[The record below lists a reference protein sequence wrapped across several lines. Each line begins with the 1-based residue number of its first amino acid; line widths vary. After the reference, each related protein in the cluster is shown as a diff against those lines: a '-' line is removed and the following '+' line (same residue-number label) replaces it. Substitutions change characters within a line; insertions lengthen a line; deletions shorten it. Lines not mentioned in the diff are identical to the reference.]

1 MSAQNSF
8 PHKEPR
14 LGRTIK
20 NDFKQL
26 KLKSDLGDEYKSLK
40 EYYLTDERKKKL
52 ETMGGCRRF
61 FLIPWWLLKALFFKL
76 TPFRRIL
83 LLIAIFSILISGDNQ
98 INNENININLIT
110 PAIIGGL
117 ILIFILALEL
127 KDKLLARTELEEGR
141 AIQLALMPDRNPV
154 VHGWDI
160 WLYTRSA
167 NDVGGDLLD
176 FIRLDENKYAI
187 AVGDVAGKG
196 LSAALLMAKLQ
207 ATIRALA
214 PDYESLSNL
223 AAKLNNIFYR
233 DSLPKIFASLLYL
246 EVMSESEGV
255 NFVNA
260 GHFPP
265 MVISGN
271 QIQQLRKDAPALGLM
286 PSAEFHE
293 QSIQIKKDDVIFIYS
308 DGLTEAQN
316 ERGEFFG
323 EDKLIEILRN
333 NCSKQSEQIGEELIS
348 QINDFVG
355 KAPVFDDLTISIL
368 KRTV

>member
-1 MSAQNSF
+1 
-8 PHKEPR
+8 
-14 LGRTIK
+14 
-20 NDFKQL
+20 
-26 KLKSDLGDEYKSLK
+26 
-40 EYYLTDERKKKL
+40 
-52 ETMGGCRRF
+52 
-61 FLIPWWLLKALFFKL
+61 
-76 TPFRRIL
+76 
-83 LLIAIFSILISGDNQ
+83 LIAILSILISSDSQ
-98 INNENININLIT
+98 INDENVNINIIT
-110 PAIIGGL
+110 PALFGGL

-141 AIQLALMPDRNPV
+141 AIQLALMPDRKPIV
-154 VHGWDI
+154 PGWDI

-176 FIRLDENKYAI
+176 FIHLDEVKHAI

-223 AAKLNNIFYR
+223 AAKLNIIFYR
-233 DSLPKIFASLLYL
+233 DSLPKIFASLLYA
-246 EVMSESEGV
+246 EIENESNQI

-265 MVISGN
+265 MVISEN
-271 QIQQLRKDAPALGLM
+271 KIQKLQKDAPALGLM

-293 QSIQIKKDDVIFIYS
+293 QSVNIKNNDVLFIYS
-308 DGLTEAQN
+308 DGLTEAQS
-316 ERGEFFG
+316 EKGEFFG
-323 EDKLIEILRN
+323 EEKLIEILISN
-333 NCSKQSEQIGEELIS
+333 SSKNSEGLGEELIS
-348 QINDFVG
+348 QVNKFVG

-368 KRTV
+368 KRTG

>member
-1 MSAQNSF
+1 MSDQNSSS
-8 PHKEPR
+8 HKEPR
-14 LGRTIK
+14 FGKTIK

-26 KLKSDLGDEYKSLK
+26 KIKENLGDEYKSLK
-40 EYYLTDERKKKL
+40 SYYLTEERKKRL
-52 ETMGGCRRF
+52 ESMGGCRKL

-83 LLIAIFSILISGDNQ
+83 LIVGLVFL
-98 INNENININLIT
+98 
-110 PAIIGGL
+110 IIGGKTGYDSDSNSYTIDFTTL
-117 ILIFILALEL
+117 LSGLIFMFIIALEL

-141 AIQLALMPDRNPV
+141 AIQLALMPDRKPIV
-154 VHGWDI
+154 PGWDI

-176 FIRLDENKYAI
+176 FVRLDENKYAI

-207 ATIRALA
+207 ATIRALT
-214 PDYESLSNL
+214 PDYESLQKL
-223 AAKLNNIFYR
+223 GEKLNKIFYR
-233 DSLPKIFASLLYL
+233 DSLPKIFASLLYI
-246 EVMSESEGV
+246 EVESNSNSV
-255 NFVNA
+255 QFLNA

-265 MVISGN
+265 MVLSEN
-271 QIQQLRKDAPALGLM
+271 NIQQLRKDAPALGIM
-286 PSAEFHE
+286 PFAEFHQ

-323 EDKLIEILRN
+323 EEKLIEILVN
-333 NCSKQSEQIGEELIS
+333 NSSKNSEQIGEELIL
-348 QINDFVG
+348 QVNDFVA
-355 KAPVFDDLTISIL
+355 KAPIFDDLTISIL
-368 KRTV
+368 KRTD

>member
-1 MSAQNSF
+1 MSDQYSS
-8 PHKEPR
+8 HQKEQR
-14 LGRTIK
+14 FGKTIK

-26 KLKSDLGDEYKSLK
+26 KIKENLGDEYKSLK
-40 EYYLTDERKKKL
+40 EYYLPEDRKKKL
-52 ETMGGCRRF
+52 ETMGGCRKF

-83 LLIAIFSILISGDNQ
+83 LLIAIVSILISGDNQ
-98 INNENININLIT
+98 INDNDININLVT
-110 PAIIGGL
+110 PALIGGL

-141 AIQLALMPDRNPV
+141 AIQLALMPDRKPIV
-154 VHGWDI
+154 PGWDI

-207 ATIRALA
+207 ATIRALV
-214 PDYESLSNL
+214 PDYESLL
-223 AAKLNNIFYR
+223 VLGEKLNKIFYR

-246 EVMSESEGV
+246 EVERNSNSV
-255 NFVNA
+255 QFLNA

-265 MVISGN
+265 MVVSEN
-271 QIQQLRKDAPALGLM
+271 RIQQLRKDAPALGLM

-316 ERGEFFG
+316 EKGEFFS
-323 EDKLIEILRN
+323 EEKLIEILSDN
-333 NCSKQSEQIGEELIS
+333 SSKTCEQIGEELILQVS
-348 QINDFVG
+348 NFVG
-355 KAPVFDDLTISIL
+355 KAPIFDDLTISIL
-368 KRTV
+368 KKTG

>member
-8 PHKEPR
+8 PPKEPR

-26 KLKSDLGDEYKSLK
+26 KIKQDLGDEYKSLK

-98 INNENININLIT
+98 INNDNININLIT
-110 PAIIGGL
+110 PAVIGGL

-176 FIRLDENKYAI
+176 FIRLDKNKSAI
-187 AVGDVAGKG
+187 AVGDVAG
-196 LSAALLMAKLQ
+196 
-207 ATIRALA
+207 
-214 PDYESLSNL
+214 
-223 AAKLNNIFYR
+223 
-233 DSLPKIFASLLYL
+233 
-246 EVMSESEGV
+246 
-255 NFVNA
+255 
-260 GHFPP
+260 
-265 MVISGN
+265 
-271 QIQQLRKDAPALGLM
+271 
-286 PSAEFHE
+286 
-293 QSIQIKKDDVIFIYS
+293 
-308 DGLTEAQN
+308 
-316 ERGEFFG
+316 
-323 EDKLIEILRN
+323 
-333 NCSKQSEQIGEELIS
+333 
-348 QINDFVG
+348 
-355 KAPVFDDLTISIL
+355 
-368 KRTV
+368 

>member
-1 MSAQNSF
+1 MSDQKSSQQ
-8 PHKEPR
+8 KEPR
-14 LGRTIK
+14 IARTIK
-20 NDFKQL
+20 NDFKQI

-40 EYYLTDERKKKL
+40 EYYLSEDRKKRL
-52 ETMGGCRRF
+52 ETMGGCRKF

-83 LLIAIFSILISGDNQ
+83 LLIAIISIMISGDNQ

-141 AIQLALMPDRNPV
+141 AIQLALMPERTPV
-154 VHGWDI
+154 VPGWDI

-176 FIRLDENKYAI
+176 YIRLDENKYAI

-214 PDYESLSNL
+214 PDYESISNL
-223 AAKLNNIFYR
+223 AAKLNSIFYR
-233 DSLPKIFASLLYL
+233 DSLPKIFASLLYV
-246 EVMSESEGV
+246 EIESESDNV

-271 QIQQLRKDAPALGLM
+271 KIQQLRKDAPALGLM

-293 QSIQIKKDDVIFIYS
+293 QSVQIRKDDVLFIYS

-316 ERGEFFG
+316 ETGDFFS
-323 EDKLIEILRN
+323 EEKLIKILTDN
-333 NCSKQSEQIGEELIS
+333 SSKNSTELGEEIILHV
-348 QINDFVG
+348 NNFVG

-368 KRTV
+368 KKTG